1 MENEYLVR
9 FANESYYQTRLKID
23 SSKIKDPLELREE
36 VFFTIGD
43 VRMSVKKEDWKKIIN
58 KEVKNKI

>member
-1 MENEYLVR
+1 MENEYFVR

-23 SSKIKDPLELREE
+23 PSKVRDPLELREE

-43 VRMSVKKEDWKKIIN
+43 LRMSVKKEDWKKLTN
-58 KEVKNKI
+58 KEVENKR

>member
-23 SSKIKDPLELREE
+23 PSKVKDPLELREE

-43 VRMSVKKEDWKKIIN
+43 LRMSVKKEDWKKLTN
-58 KEVKNKI
+58 KGVENKI

>member
-23 SSKIKDPLELREE
+23 PSKVKDPLELREE

-43 VRMSVKKEDWKKIIN
+43 VRMSVKKEDWKKITN

>member
-23 SSKIKDPLELREE
+23 PSKVRDPLELREE

-43 VRMSVKKEDWKKIIN
+43 LRMSVKKEDWKKLTN
-58 KEVKNKI
+58 KEVENKR

>member
-43 VRMSVKKEDWKKIIN
+43 LRMSIKKEDWKKLTN
-58 KEVKNKI
+58 KEVENKI